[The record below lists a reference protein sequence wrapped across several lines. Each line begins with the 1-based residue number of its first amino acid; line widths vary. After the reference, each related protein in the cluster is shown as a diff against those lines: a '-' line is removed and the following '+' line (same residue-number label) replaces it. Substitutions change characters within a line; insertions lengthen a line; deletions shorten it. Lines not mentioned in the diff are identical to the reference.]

1 MIKYFTQ
8 SPVRA
13 FAPEVIKKLKQ
24 EGNEIYLITARADED
39 LKKRLL
45 ATEQSDRPL
54 EDFCAIAA
62 ECGFDLTPGEIL
74 RSGQDYYD
82 NLFKSCNGAAATPIE
97 EWADAY
103 EMFMAS
109 LW

>member
-1 MIKYFTQ
+1 MIMKRTTEEDLDLLR
-8 SPVRA
+8 VM
-13 FAPEVIKKLKQ
+13 
-24 EGNEIYLITARADED
+24 ARADED